1 MTLEHLLDLCLAQLN
16 TGDKDLAAV
25 LAQYPEHRA
34 ALEPMLRAGL
44 AVRQAPAAQPRPE
57 ARVAGKER
65 LLAAM
70 LARLPAEALDRALTL
85 LKSGQPLEQALA
97 DTPYADELKPL
108 LRLAQAI
115 EQTPEPR
122 ASLEAQAI
130 GYGRLIA
137 AVEERRRALEAL
149 DQAVA
154 QVQAG
159 APIEAVVAEAGPEAE
174 GLAPALRVVAA
185 IQAMPEP
192 TARSEAKVAGL
203 AKLQAALQE
212 RQRLE
217 PILDRALTD
226 LRHGFS
232 LEAVLARYPLYAKT
246 LEPLLRTALAVE
258 ATPPPTLRP
267 EAKAAGLARLQ
278 AAVSDKREFEQIL
291 DQALADLR
299 AGRADIPMLLAR
311 YRPYAA
317 QLEPMLLSAYLA
329 LAAPP
334 REPRPRAVAEGRTRL
349 MEAVAARRAQLVAE
363 KLDQAIGRVQAG
375 ASIETALAA
384 EPDFRAELE
393 PLLRT
398 AVTVQHTPLPAAS
411 QQARRAGEHRLVQA
425 ARARRHAAAR
435 PLWAALWALVST
447 FNAPRGPL
455 RQAFIGAMAL
465 LLFVS
470 STLVGVTRAAATSLP
485 DDTLYPV
492 KLVAEQVQL
501 ALAPSPEV
509 RAQLHLAFAQERLR
523 EVQAAVEAGR
533 SPARAIAQLPRHTDS
548 AADAVGLMSPEQRDA
563 YTRQLQQV
571 RANEKAVLEQVRG
584 KLSPEIQNV
593 IVGIVGTPTAI
604 IVVQVPVLPTAT
616 WTPLPPTATSLPS
629 TTPAA
634 GENPGGPPTKTP
646 NPPPSNTASAPT
658 AVAPTQAPILAPT
671 RTSPPPIPTDVAP
684 PTSTPPLVAIAPTRV
699 PQVGTN
705 GSQPTRAPQAT
716 ATSPTAQ
723 DTPAPSET
731 GRPPTPVQTATPA
744 PTATPIPV
752 TPVPTVI
759 VAPTRGL
766 PPTRTPAP
774 PTATAP
780 PPTLA
785 PATATSAPPAPT
797 ATAQPTQP
805 APTAGATATSAPSA
819 STPRATATPSR
830 P

>member
-34 ALEPMLRAGL
+34 ALEPMLRAAL
-44 AVRQAPAAQPRPE
+44 AVRQAPVAQPRSE

-65 LLAAM
+65 LLAAL
-70 LARLPAEALDRALTL
+70 LARLPAEALDHALAL

-97 DTPYADELKPL
+97 DTPYPNELKPL

-130 GYGRLIA
+130 GYARLIA
-137 AVEERRRALEAL
+137 AVEARRRELDVL

-159 APIEAVVAEAGPEAE
+159 ETVEAVVAEAGPAAAS
-174 GLAPALRVVAA
+174 LAPALRAVAA
-185 IQAMPEP
+185 VQAVPEP
-192 TARSEAKVAGL
+192 TPRPAAKAAGL
-203 AKLQAALQE
+203 AQLQAALHE
-212 RQRLE
+212 RQRVE
-217 PILDRALTD
+217 SILDRALND
-226 LRHGFS
+226 LRNGFA
-232 LEAVLARYPLYAKT
+232 LEAVLARYPLYARA

-258 ATPPPTLRP
+258 ATPEPALRP
-267 EAKAAGLARLQ
+267 EAKAAAWARLQ
-278 AAVSDKREFEQIL
+278 AAVVQKREFEQVL

-329 LAAPP
+329 LSAPP

-349 MEAVAARRAQLVAE
+349 MEAVAAKRAHLVAE

-375 ASIETALAA
+375 ASIETVLAA
-384 EPDFRAELE
+384 EPGFRAELE

-398 AVTVQHTPLPAAS
+398 AITVQQTPLPAVR
-411 QQARRAGEHRLVQA
+411 QQARQAGEHRLVQA
-425 ARARRHAAAR
+425 ARARRHAAVR
-435 PLWAALWALVST
+435 PVWAALWALVST

-455 RQAFIGAMAL
+455 RQVFIGAMAL

-470 STLVGVTRAAATSLP
+470 SSLVGVTRAAATSLP

-501 ALAPSPEV
+501 ALAPSPEA

-571 RANEKAVLEQVRG
+571 RDNEKAVLEQVRG
-584 KLSPEIQNV
+584 KVSADIQNV

-604 IVVQVPVLPTAT
+604 IVVQVPILPTAT
-616 WTPLPPTATSLPS
+616 WTPLPATATALPS
-629 TTPAA
+629 KTPTS
-634 GENPGGPPTKTP
+634 GENGGVPPTKTP
-646 NPPPSNTASAPT
+646 LPPPINTASAPT
-658 AVAPTQAPILAPT
+658 VVAPTQAPVLAPT
-671 RTSPPPIPTDVAP
+671 HTSPPPVPTEIIP
-684 PTSTPPLVAIAPTRV
+684 PTSTPPLVAIAPTRI
-699 PQVGTN
+699 PQVGSN
-705 GSQPTRAPQAT
+705 GSQPTRAPQVT
-716 ATSPTAQ
+716 ATSPAQ

-731 GRPPTPVQTATPA
+731 GRPTPPVQTATPA
-744 PTATPIPV
+744 PTATPIPA
-752 TPVPTVI
+752 TPEPTVI

-766 PPTRTPAP
+766 PPTRTPPP

-780 PPTLA
+780 PPTA
-785 PATATSAPPAPT
+785 VPATATSAPPAPT
-797 ATAQPTQP
+797 ATSQPTQP
-805 APTAGATATSAPSA
+805 APTVGATATSAPSA
-819 STPRATATPSR
+819 STPRPTATAAAP
-830 P
+830 